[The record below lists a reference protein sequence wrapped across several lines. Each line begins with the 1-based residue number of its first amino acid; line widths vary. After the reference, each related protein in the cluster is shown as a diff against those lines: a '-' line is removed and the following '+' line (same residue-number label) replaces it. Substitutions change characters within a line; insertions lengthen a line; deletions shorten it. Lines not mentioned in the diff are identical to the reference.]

1 MGGGGGLSP
10 RPTQQ
15 KAIAPDSGA
24 TSGLPL
30 SRGLQ
35 SSHRMASGRS
45 VAVAVSSEIGLC
57 CVVELSFFAFGFRIF
72 HFILEGFRGSIPLW
86 CRAGWGWRWDQ
97 RLPGLASP
105 HIKPDSIF
113 WQSTQLHSWVTFTT
127 PEKPRPTSS
136 LGITVRGGLLDAACG
151 GWLAGSGRACG
162 REPPRRVEGRI
173 QGGGEAPPHLRKGGA
188 KPLPNLSRA
197 VSWLA
202 VPSGTAAN

>member
-1 MGGGGGLSP
+1 MSNWH
-10 RPTQQ
+10 
-15 KAIAPDSGA
+15 S
-24 TSGLPL
+24 
-30 SRGLQ
+30 
-35 SSHRMASGRS
+35 
-45 VAVAVSSEIGLC
+45 AVSATAGGKPLQFSCGL
-57 CVVELSFFAFGFRIF
+57 VRSLGRTFLTSSGFARSIARIF
-72 HFILEGFRGSIPLW
+72 LFLKCILVEGFRGSIPLW

-202 VPSGTAAN
+202 VASGTAAN